1 MKRKRKR
8 ASGRRLWNLW
18 LKLVDVLEA
27 REKVAGVLQQRMI
40 KQSLMT
46 RMVTRARRNSVFD
59 RGTADGSSRK
69 PPFTLKGDFYIM
81 YQDET
86 EELINYREIAVLAI
100 VPVVVG
106 ILIVA
111 SWALAYWQI
120 GPYFLNSGFAL
131 VATLFGGFLRFL
143 GGFKDIYNRK
153 ITVNVFV
160 TVALIA
166 TVAVGEFRAAAI
178 IVFIMAVAGALESYT
193 LDKTRRS
200 LRNLLDLSPKMA
212 VIRREGAEVTILASE
227 VQVGEVV
234 IVRPGER
241 IPVDGI
247 VVAGAGSVNQAPI
260 TGESMPVEKF
270 KGSEVFSGTLNET
283 GFLEIRTNK
292 TGEDTTLAKIVHLV
306 EEAQNTKAPIQN
318 IADRFTTWFLP
329 TVLVIAVIGY
339 FTSGDIRV
347 AVSILLVACPCAF
360 AIATPTAVTA
370 GIANLAR
377 RGVLVKGGVFLELA
391 GKLNRLLIDKTG
403 TFTFGR
409 PKVEEVVGFG
419 TISENHVLRLAAIA
433 EKFSEHPLA
442 KAVMGISKKRGIEI
456 PDPDEFNSE
465 AGMGVSAVYGDKK
478 ILVGKDEFL
487 RGKGISLGED
497 IERTVLGQ
505 TEQGRTAIL
514 VTNSMKVIGLIGI
527 SDEIRP
533 ETSQAIASLKA
544 MGIQSIT
551 MLTGDNQ
558 RVAQSVA
565 GQIGVDNFQ
574 AELLPAQK
582 QQVVKE
588 LQEEGHLVGMI
599 GDGINDA
606 PALALADVGVAM
618 GAAGTD
624 AAIETANVTLMNDDL
639 SGVVDFV
646 YMSKK
651 VLRRIKLNIFFSI
664 IYNAVGLLLGSLGLL
679 SPVLAVIFQEAGCI
693 TVVFSSTL
701 LLWAKTNPLRDKG

>member
-1 MKRKRKR
+1 
-8 ASGRRLWNLW
+8 
-18 LKLVDVLEA
+18 
-27 REKVAGVLQQRMI
+27 MI
-40 KQSLMT
+40 
-46 RMVTRARRNSVFD
+46 
-59 RGTADGSSRK
+59 
-69 PPFTLKGDFYIM
+69 
-81 YQDET
+81 
-86 EELINYREIAVLAI
+86 
-100 VPVVVG
+100 
-106 ILIVA
+106 
-111 SWALAYWQI
+111 
-120 GPYFLNSGFAL
+120 
-131 VATLFGGFLRFL
+131 
-143 GGFKDIYNRK
+143 
-153 ITVNVFV
+153 
-160 TVALIA
+160 
-166 TVAVGEFRAAAI
+166 AA
-178 IVFIMAVAGALESYT
+178 
-193 LDKTRRS
+193 
-200 LRNLLDLSPKMA
+200 
-212 VIRREGAEVTILASE
+212 
-227 VQVGEVV
+227 
-234 IVRPGER
+234 
-241 IPVDGI
+241 
-247 VVAGAGSVNQAPI
+247 
-260 TGESMPVEKF
+260 
-270 KGSEVFSGTLNET
+270 
-283 GFLEIRTNK
+283 
-292 TGEDTTLAKIVHLV
+292 
-306 EEAQNTKAPIQN
+306 
-318 IADRFTTWFLP
+318 
-329 TVLVIAVIGY
+329 IGY

-442 KAVMGISKKRGIEI
+442 KAVMGISKEHGIEI
-456 PDPDEFNSE
+456 PDPDEFQIE
-465 AGMGVSAVYGDKK
+465 VGMGVSAVYGDKK

-514 VTNSMKVIGLIGI
+514 VTNSTKVIGLIGI
-527 SDEIRP
+527 ADEIRP

-544 MGIQSIT
+544 MGIERIT